1 MNNSIA
7 VIRSLVIYGVC
18 LPLAIYLGYLLATPE
33 NRDSLIFAGAI
44 LGVLL
49 IPIVLNW
56 HHPLLVVS
64 WNASAVVFFSPGQP
78 PLWLAMAAAAF
89 GAAIFRRALN
99 RGNKFLPAWSVTW
112 PLLFILVV
120 VMATAKM
127 TGGISM
133 RLGGGDSYGGKRYF
147 FIVGAVIGF
156 FALISRETPLKLARR
171 YVGYFF
177 LSGMTTVISILVVF
191 VPSWLYWI
199 FLIFPADMYGVQT
212 LMSGASAFSGDSLT
226 RLGGLGIAGQAIIYV
241 LLAFFGIR
249 QLLTFRRTIW
259 IVVMLLAFLVS
270 LYAGFRSSILQL
282 VGVFA
287 LVFWLEGL
295 VRTRWLPI
303 FGALAIA
310 VSLAVLPFV
319 QDLPKSVQRSLSILP
334 IKIDPV
340 AAADA
345 QYSTE
350 WRLRMWRQ
358 MWPEVPNYLL
368 LGKGYSINSRDL
380 EFAQQATQWGGDNVE
395 IALLAGDY
403 HSGPLSVLIP
413 FGLAGAVG
421 FLWFLAA
428 AIRALH
434 RNRRYGDPRLQSFN
448 NLLFACFI
456 VRAVFFFGIYGSLY
470 NDLFFFTGIVGLSI
484 SLNGGIRAP
493 AVATQ
498 TAHVPAA
505 RLRQP
510 RAAH

>member
-1 MNNSIA
+1 MNNSLA

-33 NRDSLIFAGAI
+33 NRDSLVFAGAI

-64 WNASAVVFFSPGQP
+64 WNASAVVFFSPGEP

-89 GAAIFRRALN
+89 GMAIFRRALN
-99 RGNKFLPAWSVTW
+99 RGTKFLSAWSVTW
-112 PLLFILVV
+112 PLLFLLVV
-120 VMATAKM
+120 VMATAKL
-127 TGGISM
+127 TGGIGM
-133 RLGGGDSYGGKRYF
+133 RLGGGDMYGGKRYL

-177 LSGMTTVISILVVF
+177 LSGMTAVISILVVF

-199 FLIFPADMYGVQT
+199 FWIVPADVYGIQA
-212 LMSGASAFSGDSLT
+212 LMSASSAFSGDELT
-226 RLGGLGIAGQAIIYV
+226 RLGGLGVAGQAAFSVI
-241 LLAFFGIR
+241 LAFFGVEK
-249 QLLTFRRTIW
+249 LLTLRRAGW
-259 IVVMLLAFLVS
+259 LMVLLATFLIS
-270 LYAGFRSSILQL
+270 LYAGFRSSVIQL
-282 VGVFA
+282 VGTFA
-287 LVFWLEGL
+287 LIFWLEGL
-295 VRTRWLPI
+295 VRTRWLPVFAGLLI
-303 FGALAIA
+303 T
-310 VSLAVLPFV
+310 VCLAVLPFV
-319 QDLPKSVQRSLSILP
+319 QELPKSVQRSLSILP

-380 EFAQQATQWGGDNVE
+380 EFAQTATQWGGDNIEV
-395 IALLAGDY
+395 ALLAGDY

-413 FGLAGAVG
+413 FGAAGAVG
-421 FLWFLAA
+421 FIWFLVAA
-428 AIRALH
+428 VRALH
-434 RNRRYGDPRLQSFN
+434 RNRRYGDPQLRTIN
-448 NLLFACFI
+448 NFLFVCFI
-456 VRAVFFFGIYGSLY
+456 VRGFFFFGIYGSLY
-470 NDLFFFTGIVGLSI
+470 TDLFFFTGLVGLSI
-484 SLNGGIRAP
+484 SLNGGIRGP
-493 AVATQ
+493 ARATQ
-498 TAHVPAA
+498 TNYVPAV